1 MTEKYG
7 IKEYIQEYREAL
19 EEKPEKGKPN
29 LIEAMRKKGAGIV
42 KPKGVE
48 TR

>member
-29 LIEAMRKKGAGIV
+29 LIEALKRKGQGV
-42 KPKGVE
+42 VSPKGVE